1 MSGQVIFR
9 CRNCSWWKWCNEGK
23 RTWWSVYHYQ
33 RGIYFFLSFYP
44 IFKDF
49 CEFDVRMNLKMNTY
63 SENCK
68 CCIKSWFSG
77 WLCAIVQ
84 FFSSPCQRQGELL
97 PSLGVRRL
105 LTFHILIWLADFLKF
120 FSSETVWP
128 NEPKLGRKHLW
139 VILYKDCSF
148 RPDPLTSMATT
159 GNSCFWLID
168 F

>member
-63 SENCK
+63 SETANAA
-68 CCIKSWFSG
+68 SRVDFLVDYVPLFSFLAHLAKG
-77 WLCAIVQ
+77 KVSFCHHLASV
-84 FFSSPCQRQGELL
+84 
-97 PSLGVRRL
+97 V

-139 VILYKDCSF
+139 VVLYKDCSF

-159 GNSCFWLID
+159 GNSCFWVVD